1 MISGVCLHG
10 MNSSLPIT
18 GSATLLETL
27 SPYVPDDFINES
39 LCVPPQRGRRHEF
52 CPAQLW
58 RTHLLTLLTPAHSLN
73 LLARLL
79 PEQRA
84 WRRFALLANR
94 QQTPDVRM
102 LHEFRARAGAGGLRR
117 INDELLRPLLPARR
131 DDIWSVALIDATDLP
146 AATSGFKK
154 RRPAGIRRG
163 VRRPG
168 RAR

>member
-1 MISGVCLHG
+1 MDSL
-10 MNSSLPIT
+10 LPIT

-39 LCVPPQRGRRHEF
+39 LRVPPQRGRRHQF

-58 RTHLLTLLTPAHSLN
+58 RAHLLSLLTPAHSLN
-73 LLARLL
+73 LVAQLL

-84 WRRFALLANR
+84 WRRFASLANR
-94 QQTPDVRM
+94 QETPDVRM
-102 LHEFRARAGAGGLRR
+102 LHEFRAHAGAGGLRR

-131 DDIWSVALIDATDLP
+131 DAGWSVALIDATDLP

-154 RRPAGIRRG
+154 RRPAGIRRAA
-163 VRRPG
+163 RPPA